1 MFQHC
6 YDVLR
11 STSSLRIVSCNITF
25 EQRRRRRQRERQKV
39 TRFRLAETTTL
50 HVLIVN
56 CRHCTTTTW
65 KYLISLFVGDLNTR
79 RRLSFC
85 FPGLRYSLL
94 EFNSRKNCQHLTNW
108 TRWNKRD
115 KGWSSA
121 NSRPRSRRRRRCL
134 SSLLKEDPAEECRSS
149 PESFK
154 NPVKK
159 DIYAGS

>member
-1 MFQHC
+1 MCCAQHRRC
-6 YDVLR
+6 ESYRVTSPLSNDDGDVNKNGKKWLGLDWQNNNSARAHCKLPSLHDYDVK
-11 STSSLRIVSCNITF
+11 IPNFTF
-25 EQRRRRRQRERQKV
+25 
-39 TRFRLAETTTL
+39 
-50 HVLIVN
+50 
-56 CRHCTTTTW
+56 C
-65 KYLISLFVGDLNTR
+65 G
-79 RRLSFC
+79 
-85 FPGLRYSLL
+85 GLRYSLL

-134 SSLLKEDPAEECRSS
+134 SSLWKEDPAEECRSS

>member
-1 MFQHC
+1 MCCAQHRRC
-6 YDVLR
+6 ESYRVTSPLSNDDGDVNKNGKKSLGLDWQNNNSARAHCKLPSLHDYDV
-11 STSSLRIVSCNITF
+11 
-25 EQRRRRRQRERQKV
+25 K
-39 TRFRLAETTTL
+39 
-50 HVLIVN
+50 
-56 CRHCTTTTW
+56 
-65 KYLISLFVGDLNTR
+65 LISLFVGDLNTR

-85 FPGLRYSLL
+85 FPGLRHSLL